1 VVFLKNKKYED
12 EIKQL
17 HVEKIENLKKEIE
30 ILQKIICDI
39 DVNVK
44 KCARFVRINKD
55 EISKIN
61 KKITKTN
68 EKYEKENNRII
79 GYG

>member
-1 VVFLKNKKYED
+1 MFLKNKKYED

-17 HVEKIENLKKEIE
+17 HIEKIENLKKEIE
-30 ILQKIICDI
+30 ILQKIICDL
-39 DVNVK
+39 DVDIK
-44 KCARFVRINKD
+44 KCVRFMRINKN

-61 KKITKTN
+61 KKITETN
-68 EKYEKENNRII
+68 EKYESENNRII

>member
-1 VVFLKNKKYED
+1 MVFSKKKKYQD

-17 HVEKIENLKKEIE
+17 HNEKIENLKKEIE
-30 ILQKIICDI
+30 TLQKIICNI
-39 DVNVK
+39 DVDVK
-44 KCARFVRINKD
+44 KCVSFIYTNKD

-61 KKITKTN
+61 KKITKIN
-68 EKYEKENNRII
+68 EKCENENNRII

>member
-1 VVFLKNKKYED
+1 MVFLKNKKYQD

-30 ILQKIICDI
+30 ILQKIICDL
-39 DVNVK
+39 DVDIK
-44 KCARFVRINKD
+44 KCVRFMRINKD

-68 EKYEKENNRII
+68 EKYENGNNRII

>member
-1 VVFLKNKKYED
+1 VFSKKKKYQD

-17 HVEKIENLKKEIE
+17 REEKIENLKKEIE
-30 ILQKIICDI
+30 TLQEIICILDT
-39 DVNVK
+39 DVK
-44 KCARFVRINKD
+44 KCVSFICVNKN

-61 KKITKTN
+61 KKITKIN
-68 EKYEKENNRII
+68 EKCENENNRII